1 MNRKKSNPP
10 SDFELDKYGVWVKT
24 KLDHL
29 KTLTPSEETPEFSS
43 PKAGEIFTP
52 QNTPSSLSF
61 DSIRNQIES
70 IKKDLADLRN
80 EIHDRPEN
88 NADAKTTED
97 FFEEYPFSLKTD
109 DDIPSSTN
117 TVLPLWDDFDIPSV
131 GENQSSEFKKKTL
144 LYEIPESSSESLFN
158 DDLQL
163 TEEDKRLFEE
173 ETRNSSLPEET
184 TTDLIL
190 DAPEGFEDPVTAE
203 TQTEKS
209 GDTELLDGTDSGL
222 TEDFDLS
229 VPPDFFEEPIVEE
242 PIVEEPIVE
251 EPMNRFSK
259 NRFSKN
265 RFSKNR
271 FSKNRFSKNRFSKN
285 RLSKNR
291 FLKNRLSKNRF
302 SRNRLPKSRLF
313 PPRILI
319 RRRIPNRLSSSRKT
333 IRIWMTSASPIRR
346 A

>member
-163 TEEDKRLFEE
+163 TKEDKRLFEE

-190 DAPEGFEDPVTAE
+190 GYGRMWHRSHLKYLQSKCDRFM
-203 TQTEKS
+203 
-209 GDTELLDGTDSGL
+209 
-222 TEDFDLS
+222 
-229 VPPDFFEEPIVEE
+229 VP
-242 PIVEEPIVE
+242 
-251 EPMNRFSK
+251 
-259 NRFSKN
+259 
-265 RFSKNR
+265 
-271 FSKNRFSKNRFSKN
+271 
-285 RLSKNR
+285 
-291 FLKNRLSKNRF
+291 
-302 SRNRLPKSRLF
+302 
-313 PPRILI
+313 
-319 RRRIPNRLSSSRKT
+319 
-333 IRIWMTSASPIRR
+333 
-346 A
+346 